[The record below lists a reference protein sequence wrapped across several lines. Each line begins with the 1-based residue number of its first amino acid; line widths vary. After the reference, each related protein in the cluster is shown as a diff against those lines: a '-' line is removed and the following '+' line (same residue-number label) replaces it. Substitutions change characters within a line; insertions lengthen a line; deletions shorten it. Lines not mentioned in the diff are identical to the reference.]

1 MTAPELITAEKSK
14 FSEMVK
20 HFSPA
25 WFACVMGT
33 GGLANLLYLLS
44 LLSSSLAFLKPMALI
59 LFWLNIVLFIV
70 IIVPWLLRW
79 FIHFNSLLSDLT
91 HPMMSNFFVTMPAA
105 AVVLG
110 TNFFVIGK
118 EYFADSFLDGLGLIM
133 WIVGAI
139 LTLAISVFVM
149 FNIFSQDN
157 IDVEHINFSWFIP
170 PVVGALLP
178 MLGKWLVSA
187 YLITN
192 TGLPQ
197 TINLL
202 DLVYYGISITLFVIL
217 SGVLLNRFVFNK
229 FPKDALLP
237 TFWIILGPVGLGS
250 AALMD
255 LSDSAKALNLINSVD
270 TLKLVAIIFWGFG
283 LWALLLTLA
292 ITFYYLRRGKIPF
305 TLSWWAFIFPLAA
318 YALASYSIYNY
329 TQIKLVYWYTLLLAA
344 LLIFLWV
351 LTSVNTI
358 SGIIKNKLLL
368 P

>member
-1 MTAPELITAEKSK
+1 MMAPEVMTAEKSK
-14 FSEMVK
+14 FSEIVK

-33 GGLANLLYLLS
+33 GGLANLIYLLS
-44 LLSSSLAFLKPMALI
+44 SNLAYLKPIALI
-59 LFWLNIVLFIV
+59 LFWFNIILFLV

-79 FIHFNSLLSDLT
+79 FMHFKDLLSDLR

-110 TNFFVIGK
+110 TNFFIIGK
-118 EYFADSFLDGLGLIM
+118 EYFAGGFIDGLGLVM

-157 IDVEHINFSWFIP
+157 IDVEHVNFSWFIP

-192 TGLPQ
+192 TGLAQ

-217 SGVLLNRFVFNK
+217 AGVVLNRFVFNK
-229 FPKDALLP
+229 LPKDGLLP

-250 AALMD
+250 AALLD
-255 LSDSAKALNLINSVD
+255 LADSAKALNLIDSVD

-283 LWALLLTLA
+283 LWALLLTFA
-292 ITFYYLRRGKIPF
+292 ITFFYLRRGRIPF

-318 YALASYSIYNY
+318 YALASNSIYNY
-329 TQIKLVYWYTLLLAA
+329 TKIELVYGYTLFLAVM
-344 LLIFLWV
+344 LTFLWIV
-351 LTSVNTI
+351 TLANTVI
-358 SGIIKNKLLL
+358 GIIKNKLLFS
-368 P
+368 

>member
-1 MTAPELITAEKSK
+1 MMAPEVMTAEKSK
-14 FSEMVK
+14 FSEIVK

-33 GGLANLLYLLS
+33 GGLANLIYLLS
-44 LLSSSLAFLKPMALI
+44 SNLAYLKPIALI
-59 LFWLNIVLFIV
+59 LFWFNIILFLV

-79 FIHFNSLLSDLT
+79 FMHFKDLLSDLR

-110 TNFFVIGK
+110 TNFFIIGK
-118 EYFADSFLDGLGLIM
+118 EYFAGGFLDGLGLVM

-157 IDVEHINFSWFIP
+157 IDVEHVNFSWFIP

-192 TGLPQ
+192 TGLAQ

-217 SGVLLNRFVFNK
+217 AGVVLNRFVFNK
-229 FPKDALLP
+229 LPKDGLLP

-283 LWALLLTLA
+283 LWALLLTFA
-292 ITFYYLRRGKIPF
+292 ITFFYLRRGRIPF

-318 YALASYSIYNY
+318 YALASNSIYNY
-329 TQIKLVYWYTLLLAA
+329 TKIELIYGYTLFLAVM
-344 LLIFLWV
+344 LTFLWIV
-351 LTSVNTI
+351 TLANTVI
-358 SGIIKNKLLL
+358 GIIKNKLLFS
-368 P
+368 

>member
-1 MTAPELITAEKSK
+1 MTLPETAGKSK

-33 GGLANLLYLLS
+33 GGLANLLYLLHS
-44 LLSSSLAFLKPMALI
+44 NISFLKPLALI
-59 LFWLNIVLFIV
+59 LFWFNVVLFIT
-70 IIVPWLLRW
+70 IFVPWLLRW
-79 FIHFNSLLSDLT
+79 FMHFKNLLSDLR

-110 TNFFVIGK
+110 TNFFIIGK
-118 EYFADSFLDGLGLIM
+118 EYFAGGFLDGLGLVM

-139 LTLAISVFVM
+139 LILAISVFVI

-157 IDVEHINFSWFIP
+157 IDIEHVNFSWFIP

-192 TGLPQ
+192 TGLAQ
-197 TINLL
+197 TINIS
-202 DLVYYGISITLFVIL
+202 DLVYYGISITLFIIL
-217 SGVLLNRFVFNK
+217 AGVVLNRFVFNK
-229 FPKDALLP
+229 LPKDGLLP

-283 LWALLLTLA
+283 LWALLLTFA

-318 YALASYSIYNY
+318 YALASYNIYNY
-329 TQIKLVYWYTLLLAA
+329 TKIELVYWYTLFLAA

-351 LTSVNTI
+351 ITSVNTI
-358 SGIIKNKLLL
+358 SGIIKNKLLFL
-368 P
+368 

>member
-1 MTAPELITAEKSK
+1 MMAPEVMTAEKSK
-14 FSEMVK
+14 FSEIVK
-20 HFSPA
+20 HFSQE

-33 GGLANLLYLLS
+33 GGLANLIYLLS
-44 LLSSSLAFLKPMALI
+44 SNLAYLKPIALI
-59 LFWLNIVLFIV
+59 LFWFNIILFLV

-79 FIHFNSLLSDLT
+79 FMHFKDLLSDLR

-110 TNFFVIGK
+110 TNFFIIGK
-118 EYFADSFLDGLGLIM
+118 EYFAGGFLDGLGLVM

-157 IDVEHINFSWFIP
+157 IDVEHVNFSWFIP

-192 TGLPQ
+192 TGLAQ

-217 SGVLLNRFVFNK
+217 AGVVLNRFVFNK
-229 FPKDALLP
+229 LPKDGLLP

-283 LWALLLTLA
+283 LWALLLTFA
-292 ITFYYLRRGKIPF
+292 ITFFYLRRGRIPF

-318 YALASYSIYNY
+318 YALASNSIYNY
-329 TQIKLVYWYTLLLAA
+329 TKIELIYGYTLFLAVM
-344 LLIFLWV
+344 LTFLWIV
-351 LTSVNTI
+351 TLANTVI
-358 SGIIKNKLLL
+358 GIIKNKLLFS
-368 P
+368 

>member
-1 MTAPELITAEKSK
+1 MMAPESMTAEKSK
-14 FSEMVK
+14 FSEIVK

-44 LLSSSLAFLKPMALI
+44 SSLAFLKPIALI
-59 LFWLNIVLFIV
+59 LFWLNIVLFMV

-79 FIHFNSLLSDLT
+79 FIHFNSLLSDFK
-91 HPMMSNFFVTMPAA
+91 HPMISNFFVTMPAA

-110 TNFFVIGK
+110 TNFFIIGK
-118 EYFADSFLDGLGLIM
+118 EYFAGGFIDGLGLVM
-133 WIVGAI
+133 WIVGAV
-139 LTLAISVFVM
+139 LTLTISVFVM
-149 FNIFSQDN
+149 FNIYSQDN
-157 IDVEHINFSWFIP
+157 IDIEHVNFSWFIP

-178 MLGKWLVSA
+178 MLGKWLVNA

-192 TGLPQ
+192 TGLTQ

-202 DLVYYGISITLFVIL
+202 DLIYYGISITLFVIL
-217 SGVLLNRFVFNK
+217 AGVVLNRFVFNK
-229 FPKDALLP
+229 LPKDGLLP

-283 LWALLLTLA
+283 LWALLLTFA
-292 ITFYYLRRGKIPF
+292 ITFFYLRRGRIPF

-318 YALASYSIYNY
+318 YALASNSIYNY
-329 TQIKLVYWYTLLLAA
+329 TKIELVYWYTLLLAA

-358 SGIIKNKLLL
+358 SGIIKNKLLFL
-368 P
+368 

>member
-1 MTAPELITAEKSK
+1 MMAPEVMTAEKSK
-14 FSEMVK
+14 FSEIVK

-33 GGLANLLYLLS
+33 GGLANLIYLLS
-44 LLSSSLAFLKPMALI
+44 SNLAYLKPIALI
-59 LFWLNIVLFIV
+59 LFWFNIILFLV

-79 FIHFNSLLSDLT
+79 FMHFKDLLSDLR

-110 TNFFVIGK
+110 TNFFIIGK
-118 EYFADSFLDGLGLIM
+118 EYFAGGFLDGLGLVM

-157 IDVEHINFSWFIP
+157 IDVEHVNFSWFIP

-192 TGLPQ
+192 TGLAQ

-217 SGVLLNRFVFNK
+217 AGVVLNRFVFNK
-229 FPKDALLP
+229 LPKDGLLP

-250 AALMD
+250 AALLD
-255 LSDSAKALNLINSVD
+255 LADSAKALNLIDSVD

-283 LWALLLTLA
+283 LWALLLTFA
-292 ITFYYLRRGKIPF
+292 ITFFYLRRGRIPF

-318 YALASYSIYNY
+318 YALASNSIYNY
-329 TQIKLVYWYTLLLAA
+329 TKIELVYGYTLFLAVM
-344 LLIFLWV
+344 LTFLWIV
-351 LTSVNTI
+351 TLANTVI
-358 SGIIKNKLLL
+358 GIIKNKLLFS
-368 P
+368 

>member
-1 MTAPELITAEKSK
+1 
-14 FSEMVK
+14 
-20 HFSPA
+20 
-25 WFACVMGT
+25 MGT
-33 GGLANLLYLLS
+33 GGLANLLYLFG
-44 LLSSSLAFLKPMALI
+44 SSLAFLKPIALI
-59 LFWLNIVLFIV
+59 LFWLNVVLFIT
-70 IIVPWLLRW
+70 IFVPWLLRW
-79 FIHFNSLLSDLT
+79 FIHFKNLLSDLR

-105 AVVLG
+105 VVVLG
-110 TNFFVIGK
+110 INFFVIGK
-118 EYFADSFLDGLGLIM
+118 EYFAGGFLDGLGLVI

-139 LTLAISVFVM
+139 LTPTISVFVM

-157 IDVEHINFSWFIP
+157 IDVEHVNFSWFIP

-192 TGLPQ
+192 TGLAQ

-217 SGVLLNRFVFNK
+217 AGVVLNRFVFNK
-229 FPKDALLP
+229 LPQDGLLP

-270 TLKLVAIIFWGFG
+270 MLKLVAIIFWGFG
-283 LWALLLTLA
+283 LWALLLTFA

-318 YALASYSIYNY
+318 YALTSYSI
-329 TQIKLVYWYTLLLAA
+329 
-344 LLIFLWV
+344 
-351 LTSVNTI
+351 
-358 SGIIKNKLLL
+358 
-368 P
+368 